1 MTSTPITES
10 DVTQGAADDRLSVRE
25 KIGSAW
31 VMRAGR

>member
-25 KIGSAW
+25 KNWLWPG
-31 VMRAGR
+31 